1 MKFVKKPVVI
11 DAFKLGTDEAPQWFT
26 ESEEVTT
33 KNNVVTIKT
42 PEGNV
47 TAKNGDYII
56 KGITGELSL
65 CKADVFE
72 TSYDVVPETFWDR
85 LLVERKELAVKA
97 NALLNFTTTETF
109 NKLDAQAKLLLTQQ
123 HLIMSRYLKILDARI
138 KLATTN

>member
-42 PEGNV
+42 PDGNV

-56 KGITGELSL
+56 KGVNGELSP
-65 CKADVFE
+65 CKASVFE
-72 TSYDVVPETFWDR
+72 TSYDAAPETLLDR
-85 LLVERKELAVKA
+85 LVVERQELADNTA
-97 NALLNFTTTETF
+97 ALVNFTTTETF
-109 NKLDAQAKLLLTQQ
+109 NTLDPQAKLLLTQQ